1 MMPELVIPAKA
12 GIQKNPGFR
21 IKSGMTD
28 LIRLTLVTL
37 LITFMVSFLEAAAIL
52 YRKGFEESSP

>member
-1 MMPELVIPAKA
+1 MPELVIPAKA
-12 GIQKNPGFR
+12 GIQKKTGFR

-37 LITFMVSFLEAAAIL
+37 LITFMVNFSEAAVIL
-52 YRKGFEESSP
+52 YPKDCAESSP